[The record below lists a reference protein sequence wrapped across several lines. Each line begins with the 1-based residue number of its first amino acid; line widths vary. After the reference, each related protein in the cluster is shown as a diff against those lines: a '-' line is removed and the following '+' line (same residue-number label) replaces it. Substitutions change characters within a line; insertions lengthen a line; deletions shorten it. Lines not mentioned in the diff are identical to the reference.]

1 MEELDPKQTNRAEA
15 FQLWMRAPMPMVTLV
30 KTLDVTRPARLSRRR
45 DLKFNLLLCWCIG
58 KAASRVEAFYTL
70 PVGEKLIRYENLAVN
85 TVAAL
90 KDGGIATCDV
100 PFSES
105 LDQFR
110 RDYLALT
117 AQVRETGA
125 PYDLNG
131 DYMVIGTSA
140 LPQTEIDGAVNIYA
154 GCYNNPFLVWG
165 KYRKKLWR
173 ASLPISFQFHHTQMD
188 GGHAARFLEN
198 LQEEI
203 RALNP

>member
-30 KTLDVTRPARLSRRR
+30 KTLDVTRPARLSRRG

-131 DYMVIGTSA
+131 DYIVIGTSA

-154 GCYNNPFLVWG
+154 GCFNNPFLVWG
-165 KYRKKLWR
+165 KYRKKLGR

>member
-1 MEELDPKQTNRAEA
+1 MKELDPKQTNRAEA

-30 KTLDVTRPARLSRRR
+30 KTLDVTRPARLSRRG

-58 KAASRVEAFYTL
+58 KAASRVEEFYTL

-90 KDGGIATCDV
+90 RDGGIATCDI

-173 ASLPISFQFHHTQMD
+173 AVLPISFQFHHTQMD